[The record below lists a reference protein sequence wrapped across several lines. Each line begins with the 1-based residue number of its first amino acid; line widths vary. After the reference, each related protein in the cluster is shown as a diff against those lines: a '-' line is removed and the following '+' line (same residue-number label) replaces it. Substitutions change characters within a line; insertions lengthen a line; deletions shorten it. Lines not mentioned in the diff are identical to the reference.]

1 MATFAELI
9 DRTYREYLRPVE
21 EQEPLSQVANVTE
34 LTCHTPSDPK
44 LGINATETTLS
55 YRSGL
60 FTPEEEELI
69 GAGSV
74 LEIEQELV
82 MVESINTVSREITVE
97 RGRLGSTAAEHLNDT
112 DIILKPKYP
121 RLNLANAIGDQVIGL
136 YPALYAVKK
145 TSITTSSTQFVEMPA
160 GTQRI
165 LQAKMDNSTS
175 GSTTTVYSD
184 VALELLTDFAG
195 STTEAAVQFPS
206 APSSGKTVYVVYASK
221 FTRPTLEANN
231 MNSVCGLEDFH
242 EQIVMVGAVA
252 QLLSEL
258 DVDVTTQNF
267 ITENLE
273 QRGVPVGSGERLRN
287 ALLRYYGVLLDRARR
302 EQRSRFPQG
311 VELYGISFS

>member
-1 MATFAELI
+1 LSTFGQLI

-21 EQEPLSQVANVTE
+21 EQEPLSQVANLDTI
-34 LTCHTPSDPK
+34 TGGQ
-44 LGINATETTLS
+44 GITASGTTLQ
-55 YRSGL
+55 YKEGL

-74 LEIEQELV
+74 LEIDSELL
-82 MVESINTVSREITVE
+82 MVEDINTVSREITVE
-97 RGRLGSTAAEHLNDT
+97 RGRLGSTAAEHAEDT

-121 RLNLANAIGDQVIGL
+121 RLNVANAIGDQVIGL
-136 YPALYAVKK
+136 FPALYAIKK
-145 TSITTSSTQFVEMPA
+145 TTITTASTQFVEMPA

-165 LQAKMDNSTS
+165 LQAKINNSTS
-175 GSTTTVYSD
+175 NTTVYSD
-184 VALELLTDFAG
+184 IPLELLTDFAG

-206 APSSGKTVYVVYASK
+206 APGSGKTVYVVYASK
-221 FTRPTLEANN
+221 FTRPTTETTDLNTV
-231 MNSVCGLEDFH
+231 SGLEDFH

-258 DVDVTTQNF
+258 DVDASTQNY

-311 VELYGISFS
+311 VELYGITFT

>member
-1 MATFAELI
+1 MSTFGQLI

-21 EQEPLSQVANVTE
+21 EQEPLSQVANLDTI
-34 LTCHTPSDPK
+34 TGGQ
-44 LGINATETTLS
+44 GITAAGTTLQ
-55 YRSGL
+55 YKEGL

-74 LEIEQELV
+74 LEIDSELL
-82 MVESINTVSREITVE
+82 MVEDINTVSREITVE
-97 RGRLGSTAAEHLNDT
+97 RGRLGSTAAEHAEDT

-121 RLNLANAIGDQVIGL
+121 RLNVANAIGDQVIGL
-136 YPALYAVKK
+136 FPALYAIKK
-145 TSITTSSTQFVEMPA
+145 TTITTASTQFVEMPA

-165 LQAKMDNSTS
+165 LQAKINNSTS
-175 GSTTTVYSD
+175 NTTVYSD
-184 VALELLTDFAG
+184 IPLELLTDFAG

-206 APSSGKTVYVVYASK
+206 APTSGKSVYVVYASK
-221 FTRPTLEANN
+221 FTRPTAETTDLNAV
-231 MNSVCGLEDFH
+231 SGLEDFH

-258 DVDVTTQNF
+258 DVDASTQNY

-311 VELYGISFS
+311 VELYGITFT

>member
-1 MATFAELI
+1 LSTFGQLI

-21 EQEPLSQVANVTE
+21 EQEPLTQVANLDTI
-34 LTCHTPSDPK
+34 TGGQ
-44 LGINATETTLS
+44 GITAAGTTLK
-55 YRSGL
+55 YKEGL

-74 LEIEQELV
+74 LEIDSELV
-82 MVESINTVSREITVE
+82 MVEDINTVSREITVE
-97 RGRLGSTAAEHLNDT
+97 RGRLGSTAVEHTEDT

-121 RLNLANAIGDQVIGL
+121 RLNVANAIGDQVIGL
-136 YPALYAVKK
+136 FPALYAIKK
-145 TSITTSSTQFVEMPA
+145 TTITTASTQFVEMPA

-165 LQAKMDNSTS
+165 LQSKINNSTAN
-175 GSTTTVYSD
+175 TTVYSD
-184 VALELLTDFAG
+184 IPLELLTDFAG

-206 APSSGKTVYVVYASK
+206 GPTSGKTVYVVYASK
-221 FTRPTLEANN
+221 FTRPTDETTNLNTV
-231 MNSVCGLEDFH
+231 SGLEDFH

-258 DVDVTTQNF
+258 DVDATTQNY

-311 VELYGISFS
+311 VELYGITFT

>member
-1 MATFAELI
+1 MSTFGQLI

-21 EQEPLSQVANVTE
+21 EQEPLSQVANLDTI
-34 LTCHTPSDPK
+34 TGGQ
-44 LGINATETTLS
+44 GITAAGTTLK
-55 YRSGL
+55 YKEGL

-74 LEIEQELV
+74 LEIDSELV
-82 MVESINTVSREITVE
+82 MVEDINTVSREITVE
-97 RGRLGSTAAEHLNDT
+97 RGRLGSTASEHAEDT

-121 RLNLANAIGDQVIGL
+121 RLNVANAIGDQVIGL
-136 YPALYAVKK
+136 FPALYAIKK
-145 TSITTSSTQFVEMPA
+145 TTITTASTQFVEMPA

-165 LQAKMDNSTS
+165 LQSKINNSTS
-175 GSTTTVYSD
+175 NTTVYSD
-184 VALELLTDFAG
+184 IPLELLTDFAG
-195 STTEAAVQFPS
+195 STTESAVQFPS
-206 APSSGKTVYVVYASK
+206 APTSGKTVYVVYASK
-221 FTRPTLEANN
+221 FTRPTTETTDLNTV
-231 MNSVCGLEDFH
+231 SGLEDFH

-258 DVDVTTQNF
+258 DVDASTQNY

-311 VELYGISFS
+311 VELYGITFT

>member
-1 MATFAELI
+1 MSTFGQLI

-21 EQEPLSQVANVTE
+21 EQEPLSQVANLDTI
-34 LTCHTPSDPK
+34 TGGQ
-44 LGINATETTLS
+44 GITAAGTTLK
-55 YRSGL
+55 YKEGL

-74 LEIEQELV
+74 LEIDNELV
-82 MVESINTVSREITVE
+82 MVEDINTVSREITVE
-97 RGRLGSTAAEHLNDT
+97 RGRLGSTAVEHAEDT

-121 RLNLANAIGDQVIGL
+121 RLNVANAIGDQVIGL
-136 YPALYAVKK
+136 FPALYAIKK
-145 TSITTSSTQFVEMPA
+145 TTITTASTQFVEMPA

-165 LQAKMDNSTS
+165 LQSKINNSTAN
-175 GSTTTVYSD
+175 TTVYSD
-184 VALELLTDFAG
+184 IPLELLTDFAG

-206 APSSGKTVYVVYASK
+206 GPTSGKTVYVVYASK
-221 FTRPTLEANN
+221 FTRPTDETTNLNTV
-231 MNSVCGLEDFH
+231 SGLEDFH

-258 DVDVTTQNF
+258 DVDATTQNY

-311 VELYGISFS
+311 VELYGITFT

>member
-1 MATFAELI
+1 MSTFGQLI

-21 EQEPLSQVANVTE
+21 EQEPLSQVANLDTI
-34 LTCHTPSDPK
+34 TGGQ
-44 LGINATETTLS
+44 GITASGTTLQ
-55 YRSGL
+55 YKEGL

-74 LEIEQELV
+74 LEIDSELV
-82 MVESINTVSREITVE
+82 MVEDINTVSREITVE
-97 RGRLGSTAAEHLNDT
+97 RGRLGSTAAEHAEDT

-121 RLNLANAIGDQVIGL
+121 RLNVANAIGDQVIGL
-136 YPALYAVKK
+136 FPALYAIKK
-145 TSITTSSTQFVEMPA
+145 TTITTASTQFVEMPA

-165 LQAKMDNSTS
+165 LQSKINNSTS
-175 GSTTTVYSD
+175 NTTVYSD
-184 VALELLTDFAG
+184 IPLELLTDFAG
-195 STTEAAVQFPS
+195 STTESAVQFPS
-206 APSSGKTVYVVYASK
+206 APTSGKTVYVVYASK
-221 FTRPTLEANN
+221 FTRPTTETTDLNTV
-231 MNSVCGLEDFH
+231 SGLEDFH

-258 DVDVTTQNF
+258 DVDASTQNY

-311 VELYGISFS
+311 VELYGITFT

>member
-1 MATFAELI
+1 MSTFGQLI

-21 EQEPLSQVANVTE
+21 EQEPLSQVANLDTI
-34 LTCHTPSDPK
+34 TGGQ
-44 LGINATETTLS
+44 GITAAGTTLK
-55 YRSGL
+55 YKEGL

-74 LEIEQELV
+74 LEIDSELV
-82 MVESINTVSREITVE
+82 MVEDINTVSREITVE
-97 RGRLGSTAAEHLNDT
+97 RGRLGSIAAQHAEDT

-121 RLNLANAIGDQVIGL
+121 RLNVANAIGDQVIGL
-136 YPALYAVKK
+136 FPALYAIKK
-145 TSITTSSTQFVEMPA
+145 TTITTASTQFVEMPA

-165 LQAKMDNSTS
+165 LQAKINNSTAN
-175 GSTTTVYSD
+175 TTVYSD
-184 VALELLTDFAG
+184 IPLELITDFAG
-195 STTEAAVQFPS
+195 STTDAAVQFPS
-206 APSSGKTVYVVYASK
+206 GPTSGKTVYVVYASK
-221 FTRPTLEANN
+221 FTRPTDETTNLNTV
-231 MNSVCGLEDFH
+231 SGLEDFH

-258 DVDVTTQNF
+258 DVDATTQNY

-311 VELYGISFS
+311 VELYGITFT

>member
-1 MATFAELI
+1 MSTFGQLI

-21 EQEPLSQVANVTE
+21 EQEPLSQVANLDTI
-34 LTCHTPSDPK
+34 TGGQ
-44 LGINATETTLS
+44 GITAAGTTLK
-55 YRSGL
+55 YKEGL

-74 LEIEQELV
+74 LEIDSELV
-82 MVESINTVSREITVE
+82 MVEDINTVSREITVE
-97 RGRLGSTAAEHLNDT
+97 RGRLGSTAAQHAEDT

-121 RLNLANAIGDQVIGL
+121 RLNVANAIGDQVIGL
-136 YPALYAVKK
+136 FPALYAIKK
-145 TSITTSSTQFVEMPA
+145 TTITTASTQFVEMPA

-165 LQAKMDNSTS
+165 LQAKINNSTAN
-175 GSTTTVYSD
+175 TTVYSD
-184 VALELLTDFAG
+184 IPLELITDFAG
-195 STTEAAVQFPS
+195 STTDAAVQFPS
-206 APSSGKTVYVVYASK
+206 GPTSGKTVYVVYASK
-221 FTRPTLEANN
+221 FTRPTDETTNLNTV
-231 MNSVCGLEDFH
+231 SGLEDFH

-258 DVDVTTQNF
+258 DVDATTQNY

-311 VELYGISFS
+311 VELYGITFT

>member
-1 MATFAELI
+1 MSTFGQLI

-21 EQEPLSQVANVTE
+21 EQEPLSQVANLDTI
-34 LTCHTPSDPK
+34 TGGQ
-44 LGINATETTLS
+44 GITAAGTTLQ
-55 YRSGL
+55 YKEGL

-74 LEIEQELV
+74 LEIDSELL
-82 MVESINTVSREITVE
+82 MVEDINTVSREITVE
-97 RGRLGSTAAEHLNDT
+97 RGRLGSTAAEHAEDT

-121 RLNLANAIGDQVIGL
+121 RLNVANAIVDQVIGWC
-136 YPALYAVKK
+136 PALYAIKK
-145 TSITTSSTQFVEMPA
+145 TTITTASTQFVEMPA

-165 LQAKMDNSTS
+165 LQAKINNSTS
-175 GSTTTVYSD
+175 NTTVYSD
-184 VALELLTDFAG
+184 IPLELLTDFAG
-195 STTEAAVQFPS
+195 SATEAAVQFPS
-206 APSSGKTVYVVYASK
+206 APTSGKSVYVVYASK
-221 FTRPTLEANN
+221 FTRPTAETTDLNAV
-231 MNSVCGLEDFH
+231 SGLEDFH

-258 DVDVTTQNF
+258 DVDASTQNY

-311 VELYGISFS
+311 VELYGITFT

>member
-1 MATFAELI
+1 MSTFGQLI

-21 EQEPLSQVANVTE
+21 EQEPLSQVGNTDTLSDGISQG
-34 LTCHTPSDPK
+34 LTSS
-44 LGINATETTLS
+44 GTTLV
-55 YRSGL
+55 YKTGL

-74 LEIEQELV
+74 LEIEQELI
-82 MVESINTVSREITVE
+82 MVESINTVSKEMTIE

-121 RLNLANAIGDQVIGL
+121 RLNVANAIGDQVIGL

-145 TSITTSSTQFVEMPA
+145 TTLTTSATQFVEMPA

-165 LQAKMDNSTS
+165 LQAKIDTSTS
-175 GSTTTVYSD
+175 STTVYED
-184 VALELLTDFAG
+184 IALELLTDFTP
-195 STTEAAVQFPS
+195 SSTEAAVQFPS
-206 APSSGKTVYVVYASK
+206 TPASGKSVYVVYASK
-221 FTRPTLEANN
+221 FTRPSAETDDLNTV
-231 MNSVCGLEDFH
+231 SGLEDFH

-258 DVDVTTQNF
+258 DVDATTQDY

-273 QRGVPVGSGERLRN
+273 QRGIPVGSGERLRN

-311 VELYGISFS
+311 VELYGISFT

>member
-1 MATFAELI
+1 MSTLGQLI

-21 EQEPLSQVANVTE
+21 EQEPLTQVANLDSITGGQG
-34 LTCHTPSDPK
+34 LTST
-44 LGINATETTLS
+44 GTTLQ
-55 YRSGL
+55 YKEGL

-74 LEIEQELV
+74 LEIDSELV
-82 MVESINTVSREITVE
+82 MVEDINTVSREITIE
-97 RGRLGSTAAEHLNDT
+97 RGRLGSTAAEHLEDT

-121 RLNLANAIGDQVIGL
+121 RLNVTNAIGDQVIGL
-136 YPALYAVKK
+136 FPALYAVKK
-145 TSITTSSTQFVEMPA
+145 TTLTTSSTQFVEMPA

-165 LQAKMDNSTS
+165 LQAKIDNSTT
-175 GSTTTVYSD
+175 GGTTTSYTD
-184 VALELLTDFAG
+184 VPLELLTDFAG
-195 STTEAAVQFPS
+195 STTDAAVQFPTS
-206 APSSGKTVYVVYASK
+206 PTSGKSVYVVYASK
-221 FTRPTLEANN
+221 FTRPSAESDDLNTV
-231 MNSVCGLEDFH
+231 SGLEDFH

-258 DVDVTTQNF
+258 DVDASTQNY

-311 VELYGISFS
+311 VELYGISFT

>member
-1 MATFAELI
+1 LSTFGQLI

-21 EQEPLSQVANVTE
+21 EQEPLSQVANLDTI
-34 LTCHTPSDPK
+34 TGGQ
-44 LGINATETTLS
+44 GITATGTTLK
-55 YRSGL
+55 YKEGL

-74 LEIEQELV
+74 LEIDSELV
-82 MVESINTVSREITVE
+82 MVEDINTVSREITVE
-97 RGRLGSTAAEHLNDT
+97 RGRLGSTAAQHAEDT

-121 RLNLANAIGDQVIGL
+121 RLNVANAIGDQVIGL
-136 YPALYAVKK
+136 FPALYAIKK
-145 TSITTSSTQFVEMPA
+145 TTITTASTQFVEMPA

-165 LQAKMDNSTS
+165 LQAKINNSTAN
-175 GSTTTVYSD
+175 TTVYSD
-184 VALELLTDFAG
+184 IPLELITDFAG
-195 STTEAAVQFPS
+195 STTDAAVQFPS
-206 APSSGKTVYVVYASK
+206 GPTSGKTVYVVYASK
-221 FTRPTLEANN
+221 FTRPSAETTDLNAV
-231 MNSVCGLEDFH
+231 SGLEDFH

-258 DVDVTTQNF
+258 DVDATTQNY

-311 VELYGISFS
+311 VELYGITFT

>member
-1 MATFAELI
+1 MSTFGQLI

-21 EQEPLSQVANVTE
+21 EQEPLSQVANLDTI
-34 LTCHTPSDPK
+34 TGGQ
-44 LGINATETTLS
+44 GITAAGTTLQ
-55 YRSGL
+55 YKEGL

-74 LEIEQELV
+74 LEIDSELL
-82 MVESINTVSREITVE
+82 MVEDINTVSREITVE
-97 RGRLGSTAAEHLNDT
+97 RGRLGSTAAEHAEDT

-121 RLNLANAIGDQVIGL
+121 RLNVANAIGDQVIGL
-136 YPALYAVKK
+136 FPALYAIKN
-145 TSITTSSTQFVEMPA
+145 TTITTASTQFVEMPA

-165 LQAKMDNSTS
+165 LQSKINNSTS
-175 GSTTTVYSD
+175 NTTVYSD
-184 VALELLTDFAG
+184 IPLELLTDFAG
-195 STTEAAVQFPS
+195 STTESAVQFPS
-206 APSSGKTVYVVYASK
+206 APTSGKTVYVVYASK
-221 FTRPTLEANN
+221 FTRPTTETTDLNTV
-231 MNSVCGLEDFH
+231 SGLEDFH

-258 DVDVTTQNF
+258 DVDASTQNY

-311 VELYGISFS
+311 VELYGITFT

>member
-1 MATFAELI
+1 MSTLGQLI

-21 EQEPLSQVANVTE
+21 EQEPLTLVANLDSITGGQG
-34 LTCHTPSDPK
+34 LTST
-44 LGINATETTLS
+44 GTTLQ
-55 YRSGL
+55 YKEGL

-74 LEIEQELV
+74 LEIDSELV
-82 MVESINTVSREITVE
+82 MVEDINTVSREITIE
-97 RGRLGSTAAEHLNDT
+97 RGRLGSTAAEHLEDT

-121 RLNLANAIGDQVIGL
+121 RLNVTNAIGDQVIGL
-136 YPALYAVKK
+136 FPALYAVKK
-145 TSITTSSTQFVEMPA
+145 TTLTTSSTQFVEMPA

-165 LQAKMDNSTS
+165 LQAKIDNSTT
-175 GSTTTVYSD
+175 GGTTTSYTD
-184 VALELLTDFAG
+184 VPLELLTDFAG
-195 STTEAAVQFPS
+195 STTDAAVQFPTS
-206 APSSGKTVYVVYASK
+206 PTSGKSVYVVYASK
-221 FTRPTLEANN
+221 FTRPSAESDDLNTV
-231 MNSVCGLEDFH
+231 SGLEDFH

-258 DVDVTTQNF
+258 DVDASTQNY

-311 VELYGISFS
+311 VELYLSLIHI

>member
-1 MATFAELI
+1 MSTFGQLI

-21 EQEPLSQVANVTE
+21 EQEPLSQVANLDTI
-34 LTCHTPSDPK
+34 TGGQ
-44 LGINATETTLS
+44 GITAAGTTLK
-55 YRSGL
+55 YKEGL

-74 LEIEQELV
+74 LEIDSELV
-82 MVESINTVSREITVE
+82 MVEDINTVSREITVE
-97 RGRLGSTAAEHLNDT
+97 RGRLGSTAVEHAEDT

-121 RLNLANAIGDQVIGL
+121 RLNVANAIGDQVIGL
-136 YPALYAVKK
+136 FPALYAIKK
-145 TSITTSSTQFVEMPA
+145 TTITTASTQFVEMPA

-165 LQAKMDNSTS
+165 LQSKINNSTAN
-175 GSTTTVYSD
+175 TTVYSD
-184 VALELLTDFAG
+184 IPLELLTDFAG

-206 APSSGKTVYVVYASK
+206 VPTSGKTVYVVYASK
-221 FTRPTLEANN
+221 FTRPTDETTNLNTV
-231 MNSVCGLEDFH
+231 SGLEDFH

-258 DVDVTTQNF
+258 DVDATTQNY

-311 VELYGISFS
+311 VELYGITFT

>member
-1 MATFAELI
+1 MSTFGQLI

-21 EQEPLSQVANVTE
+21 EQEPLSQVANLDTI
-34 LTCHTPSDPK
+34 TGGQ
-44 LGINATETTLS
+44 GITAAGTTLQ
-55 YRSGL
+55 YKEGL

-74 LEIEQELV
+74 LEIDSELL
-82 MVESINTVSREITVE
+82 MVEDINTVSREITVE
-97 RGRLGSTAAEHLNDT
+97 RGRLGSTAAEHAEDT

-121 RLNLANAIGDQVIGL
+121 RLNVANAIGDQVIGL
-136 YPALYAVKK
+136 FPALYAIKK
-145 TSITTSSTQFVEMPA
+145 TTITTASTQFVEMPA

-165 LQAKMDNSTS
+165 LQSKINNSTS
-175 GSTTTVYSD
+175 NTTVYSD
-184 VALELLTDFAG
+184 IPLELLTDFAG

-206 APSSGKTVYVVYASK
+206 APTSGKTVYVVYASK
-221 FTRPTLEANN
+221 FTRPTTETTNLNTV
-231 MNSVCGLEDFH
+231 SGLEDFH

-258 DVDVTTQNF
+258 DVDASTQNY

-311 VELYGISFS
+311 VELYGITFT

>member
-1 MATFAELI
+1 LSTFGQLI

-21 EQEPLSQVANVTE
+21 EQEPLSQVANLDTI
-34 LTCHTPSDPK
+34 TGGQ
-44 LGINATETTLS
+44 GITASGTTLQ
-55 YRSGL
+55 YKEGL

-74 LEIEQELV
+74 LEIDSELL
-82 MVESINTVSREITVE
+82 MVEDINTVSREITVE
-97 RGRLGSTAAEHLNDT
+97 RGRLGSTAAEHAEDT

-121 RLNLANAIGDQVIGL
+121 RLNVANAIGDQVIGL
-136 YPALYAVKK
+136 FPALYAIKK
-145 TSITTSSTQFVEMPA
+145 TTITTASTQFVEMPA

-165 LQAKMDNSTS
+165 LQSKINNSTS
-175 GSTTTVYSD
+175 NTTVYSD
-184 VALELLTDFAG
+184 IPLELLTDFAG

-206 APSSGKTVYVVYASK
+206 APTSGKTVYVVYASK
-221 FTRPTLEANN
+221 FTRPTTETTDLNTV
-231 MNSVCGLEDFH
+231 SGLEDFH

-258 DVDVTTQNF
+258 DVDASTQNY

-311 VELYGISFS
+311 VELYGITFT

>member
-1 MATFAELI
+1 MSTFGQLI

-21 EQEPLSQVANVTE
+21 EQEPLTQVANLDTI
-34 LTCHTPSDPK
+34 TGGQ
-44 LGINATETTLS
+44 GITASGTTLQ
-55 YRSGL
+55 YKEGL

-74 LEIEQELV
+74 LEIDSELL
-82 MVESINTVSREITVE
+82 MVEDINTVSREITVE
-97 RGRLGSTAAEHLNDT
+97 RGRLGSTAAEHAEDT

-121 RLNLANAIGDQVIGL
+121 RLNVANAIGDQVIGL
-136 YPALYAVKK
+136 FPALYAIKK
-145 TSITTSSTQFVEMPA
+145 TTITTASTQFVEMPA

-165 LQAKMDNSTS
+165 LQSKINNSTS
-175 GSTTTVYSD
+175 NTTVYSD
-184 VALELLTDFAG
+184 IPLELLTDFAG

-206 APSSGKTVYVVYASK
+206 APTSGKTVYVVYASK
-221 FTRPTLEANN
+221 FTRPTTETTNLNTV
-231 MNSVCGLEDFH
+231 SGLEDFH

-258 DVDVTTQNF
+258 DVDASTQNY

-311 VELYGISFS
+311 VELYGITFT

>member
-1 MATFAELI
+1 LSTFGQLI

-21 EQEPLSQVANVTE
+21 EQEPLSQVANLDTI
-34 LTCHTPSDPK
+34 TGGQ
-44 LGINATETTLS
+44 GITAAGTTLK
-55 YRSGL
+55 YKEGL

-74 LEIEQELV
+74 LEIDSELV
-82 MVESINTVSREITVE
+82 MVEDINTVSREITVE
-97 RGRLGSTAAEHLNDT
+97 RGRLGSTAVEHAEDT

-121 RLNLANAIGDQVIGL
+121 RLNVANAIGDQVIGL
-136 YPALYAVKK
+136 FPALYAIKK
-145 TSITTSSTQFVEMPA
+145 TTITTASTQFVEMPA

-165 LQAKMDNSTS
+165 LQSKINNSTAN
-175 GSTTTVYSD
+175 TTVYSD
-184 VALELLTDFAG
+184 IPLELLTDFAG

-206 APSSGKTVYVVYASK
+206 GPTSGKTVYVVYASK
-221 FTRPTLEANN
+221 FTRPTDETTNLNTV
-231 MNSVCGLEDFH
+231 SGLEDFH

-258 DVDVTTQNF
+258 DVDATTQNY

-311 VELYGISFS
+311 VELYGITFT

>member
-1 MATFAELI
+1 MSTFGQLI

-21 EQEPLSQVANVTE
+21 EQEPLSQVANLDTI
-34 LTCHTPSDPK
+34 TGGQ
-44 LGINATETTLS
+44 GITAAGTTLQ
-55 YRSGL
+55 YKEGL

-74 LEIEQELV
+74 LEIDSELV
-82 MVESINTVSREITVE
+82 MVEDINTVSREITVE
-97 RGRLGSTAAEHLNDT
+97 RGRLGSTAVEHTEDT

-121 RLNLANAIGDQVIGL
+121 RLNVANAIGDQVIGL
-136 YPALYAVKK
+136 FPALYAIKK
-145 TSITTSSTQFVEMPA
+145 TTITTASTQFVEMPA

-165 LQAKMDNSTS
+165 LQSKINNSTAN
-175 GSTTTVYSD
+175 TTVYSD
-184 VALELLTDFAG
+184 IPLELLTDFAG

-206 APSSGKTVYVVYASK
+206 APTSGKTVYVVYASK
-221 FTRPTLEANN
+221 FTRPTTETTDLNTV
-231 MNSVCGLEDFH
+231 SGLEDFH

-258 DVDVTTQNF
+258 DVDASTQNY

-311 VELYGISFS
+311 VELYGITFT

>member
-1 MATFAELI
+1 MSTFGQLI

-21 EQEPLSQVANVTE
+21 EQEPLTQVANLDSITGGAQG
-34 LTCHTPSDPK
+34 LTSA
-44 LGINATETTLS
+44 GTTLK
-55 YRSGL
+55 YKDGL

-74 LEIEQELV
+74 LEIDQELV
-82 MVESINTVSREITVE
+82 MVEDINTVSREITIE
-97 RGRLGSTAAEHLNDT
+97 RGRLGSTAAEHTNDT

-121 RLNLANAIGDQVIGL
+121 RINVANAIGDQVIGL

-195 STTEAAVQFPS
+195 STTEAAVQFPT
-206 APSSGKTVYVVYASK
+206 APTSGKTVYVVYASK
-221 FTRPTLEANN
+221 FTRPTTESTNL
-231 MNSVCGLEDFH
+231 NSTCGLEDFH

-258 DVDVTTQNF
+258 DVDATTQDY

-273 QRGVPVGSGERLRN
+273 QRGIPVGSGERLRN

-311 VELYGISFS
+311 VELYGISFT

>member
-1 MATFAELI
+1 LSTFGQLI

-21 EQEPLSQVANVTE
+21 EQEPLSQVANLDTI
-34 LTCHTPSDPK
+34 TGGQ
-44 LGINATETTLS
+44 GITAAGTTLQ
-55 YRSGL
+55 YKEGL

-74 LEIEQELV
+74 LEIDSELL
-82 MVESINTVSREITVE
+82 MVEDINTVSREITVE
-97 RGRLGSTAAEHLNDT
+97 RGRLGSTAAEHAEDT

-121 RLNLANAIGDQVIGL
+121 RLNVANAIGDQVIGL
-136 YPALYAVKK
+136 FPALYAIKK
-145 TSITTSSTQFVEMPA
+145 TTITTASTQFVEMPA

-165 LQAKMDNSTS
+165 LQSKINNSTS
-175 GSTTTVYSD
+175 NTTVYSD
-184 VALELLTDFAG
+184 IPLELLTDFAG

-206 APSSGKTVYVVYASK
+206 APTSGKTVYVVYASK
-221 FTRPTLEANN
+221 FTRPTTETTDLNTV
-231 MNSVCGLEDFH
+231 SGLEDFH

-258 DVDVTTQNF
+258 DVDASTQNY

-311 VELYGISFS
+311 VELYGITFT

>member
-1 MATFAELI
+1 MSTFGQLI

-21 EQEPLSQVANVTE
+21 EQEPLSQVANLDTI
-34 LTCHTPSDPK
+34 TGGQ
-44 LGINATETTLS
+44 GITAAGTTLQ
-55 YRSGL
+55 YKEGL

-74 LEIEQELV
+74 LEIDSELL
-82 MVESINTVSREITVE
+82 MVEDINTVSREITVE
-97 RGRLGSTAAEHLNDT
+97 RGRLGSTAAEHAEDT

-121 RLNLANAIGDQVIGL
+121 RLNVANAIGDQVIGL
-136 YPALYAVKK
+136 FPALYAIKK
-145 TSITTSSTQFVEMPA
+145 TTITTASTQFVEMPA

-165 LQAKMDNSTS
+165 LQSKINNSTS
-175 GSTTTVYSD
+175 NTTVYSD
-184 VALELLTDFAG
+184 IPLELLTDFAG

-206 APSSGKTVYVVYASK
+206 APTSGKTVYVVYASK
-221 FTRPTLEANN
+221 FTRPTTETTDLNTV
-231 MNSVCGLEDFH
+231 SGLEDFH

-258 DVDVTTQNF
+258 DVDASTQNY

-311 VELYGISFS
+311 VELYGITFT

>member
-1 MATFAELI
+1 MSTFGQLI

-21 EQEPLSQVANVTE
+21 EQEPLTQVANLDTI
-34 LTCHTPSDPK
+34 TGGQ
-44 LGINATETTLS
+44 GITAAGTTLK
-55 YRSGL
+55 YKEGL

-74 LEIEQELV
+74 LEIDSELV
-82 MVESINTVSREITVE
+82 MVEDINTVSREITVE
-97 RGRLGSTAAEHLNDT
+97 RGRLGSTAVEHTEDT

-121 RLNLANAIGDQVIGL
+121 RLNVANAIGDQVIGL
-136 YPALYAVKK
+136 FPALYAIKK
-145 TSITTSSTQFVEMPA
+145 TTITTASTQFVEMPA

-165 LQAKMDNSTS
+165 LQSKINNSTAN
-175 GSTTTVYSD
+175 TTVYSD
-184 VALELLTDFAG
+184 IPLELLTDFAG

-206 APSSGKTVYVVYASK
+206 GPTSGKTVYVVYASK
-221 FTRPTLEANN
+221 FTRPTDETTNLNTV
-231 MNSVCGLEDFH
+231 SGLEDFH

-258 DVDVTTQNF
+258 DVDATTQNY

-311 VELYGISFS
+311 VELYGITFT

>member
-1 MATFAELI
+1 MSTFGQLI

-21 EQEPLSQVANVTE
+21 EQEPLTQVANLDTI
-34 LTCHTPSDPK
+34 TGGQ
-44 LGINATETTLS
+44 GITAAGTTLK
-55 YRSGL
+55 YKEGL

-74 LEIEQELV
+74 LEIDSELV
-82 MVESINTVSREITVE
+82 MVEDINTVSREITVE
-97 RGRLGSTAAEHLNDT
+97 RGRLGSTAAEHAEDT

-121 RLNLANAIGDQVIGL
+121 RLNVANAIGDQVIGL
-136 YPALYAVKK
+136 FPALYAIKK
-145 TSITTSSTQFVEMPA
+145 TTITTASTQFVEMPA

-165 LQAKMDNSTS
+165 LQSKINNSTS
-175 GSTTTVYSD
+175 NTTVYSD
-184 VALELLTDFAG
+184 IPLELLTDFAG

-206 APSSGKTVYVVYASK
+206 APTSGKTVYVVYASK
-221 FTRPTLEANN
+221 FTRPTTETTNLNTV
-231 MNSVCGLEDFH
+231 SGLEDFH

-258 DVDVTTQNF
+258 DVDASTQNY

-311 VELYGISFS
+311 VELYGITFT

>member
-1 MATFAELI
+1 MSTFGQLI

-21 EQEPLSQVANVTE
+21 EQEPLSQVANLDTI
-34 LTCHTPSDPK
+34 TSGQ
-44 LGINATETTLS
+44 GITASGTTLQ
-55 YRSGL
+55 YKEGL

-74 LEIEQELV
+74 LEIDSELL
-82 MVESINTVSREITVE
+82 MVEDINTVSREITVE
-97 RGRLGSTAAEHLNDT
+97 RGRLGSTAAEHAEDT

-121 RLNLANAIGDQVIGL
+121 RLNVANAIGDQVIGL
-136 YPALYAVKK
+136 FPALYAIKK
-145 TSITTSSTQFVEMPA
+145 TTITTASTQFVEMPA

-165 LQAKMDNSTS
+165 LQAKINNSTS
-175 GSTTTVYSD
+175 NTTVYSD
-184 VALELLTDFAG
+184 IPLELLTDFAG

-206 APSSGKTVYVVYASK
+206 APGSGKTVYVVYASK
-221 FTRPTLEANN
+221 FTRPTTETTDLNTV
-231 MNSVCGLEDFH
+231 SGLEDFH

-258 DVDVTTQNF
+258 DVDASTQNY

-311 VELYGISFS
+311 VELYGITFT

>member
-1 MATFAELI
+1 MSTFGQLI

-21 EQEPLSQVANVTE
+21 EQEPLSQVAN
-34 LTCHTPSDPK
+34 LDSISGGAQ
-44 LGINATETTLS
+44 GITAAGTTLQ
-55 YRSGL
+55 YKEGL

-74 LEIEQELV
+74 LEIDSELL
-82 MVESINTVSREITVE
+82 MVEDINTVSREITVE
-97 RGRLGSTAAEHLNDT
+97 RGRLGSIAAEHAEDT

-121 RLNLANAIGDQVIGL
+121 RLNVANAIGDQVIGL
-136 YPALYAVKK
+136 FPALYAIKK
-145 TSITTSSTQFVEMPA
+145 TTITTASTQFVEMPA

-165 LQAKMDNSTS
+165 LQAKINNSTS
-175 GSTTTVYSD
+175 NTTVYSD
-184 VALELLTDFAG
+184 IPLELLTDFAG

-206 APSSGKTVYVVYASK
+206 APTSGKSVYVVYASK
-221 FTRPTLEANN
+221 FTRPTAETTDLNAV
-231 MNSVCGLEDFH
+231 SGLEDFH

-258 DVDVTTQNF
+258 DVDATTQNY

-311 VELYGISFS
+311 VELYGITFT

>member
-1 MATFAELI
+1 MSTLGQLI

-21 EQEPLSQVANVTE
+21 EQEPLTQVANLDSITGGQG
-34 LTCHTPSDPK
+34 LTST
-44 LGINATETTLS
+44 GTTLQ
-55 YRSGL
+55 YKEGL

-74 LEIEQELV
+74 LEIDSELV
-82 MVESINTVSREITVE
+82 MVEDINTVSREITVE
-97 RGRLGSTAAEHLNDT
+97 RGRLGSTAAEHLEDT

-121 RLNLANAIGDQVIGL
+121 RLNVTNAIGDQVIGL
-136 YPALYAVKK
+136 FPALYAVKK
-145 TSITTSSTQFVEMPA
+145 TTLTTSSTQFVEMPA

-165 LQAKMDNSTS
+165 LQAKIDNSTT
-175 GSTTTVYSD
+175 GGTTTSFTD
-184 VALELLTDFAG
+184 VPLELLTDFAG
-195 STTEAAVQFPS
+195 STTDAAVQFPTS
-206 APSSGKTVYVVYASK
+206 PTSGKSVYVVYASK
-221 FTRPTLEANN
+221 FTRPTAETDNLNTI
-231 MNSVCGLEDFH
+231 SGLEDFH

-258 DVDVTTQNF
+258 DVDASTQNY

-311 VELYGISFS
+311 VELYGISFT